1 MPHVLSALFTKT
13 NKQTNKKAFKVDD
26 ELKWKRRTVKI
37 RHIAFWCAQAIIMP
51 LGITYGR
58 SFQCTNSVNQSFG
71 DTRTWQSVVRVTT
84 LSPPPPSASLF
95 SFSFSFS
102 YHLLTTVHVRY
113 IDLTSSHRIIKVDND
128 EQCFTGSLHRLTIAL
143 SAGFGLTYVTTLSP
157 STLVSPLTTSFFCKR
172 EGWCSSHHYD
182 SSL

>member
-1 MPHVLSALFTKT
+1 METQNCQDSAHCLLVRASHHHAAWDHIRPQLSVHEQREPVF
-13 NKQTNKKAFKVDD
+13 
-26 ELKWKRRTVKI
+26 W
-37 RHIAFWCAQAIIMP
+37 RHADVAV
-51 LGITYGR
+51 GGT
-58 SFQCTNSVNQSFG
+58 SDNSV
-71 DTRTWQSVVRVTT
+71 
-84 LSPPPPSASLF
+84 LPPPPSASLF

-157 STLVSPLTTSFFCKR
+157 STLVSPLTTSFVCKR